1 MRGAA
6 FIAALLI
13 VACGHAQSLLGGVG
27 GGGSG
32 SYLPLGIFN
41 GLTGLESVLNT
52 DPVDHPRDVETR
64 LLLGLGASVQ
74 MANLVGSTS
83 GIDAGSFPWVGASL
97 ESGASFTYRDRCG
110 VSLIGSWGINGYRL
124 SLDTVRHQVYH
135 TSKRAELD
143 LWWLRRA
150 GAQRTSR
157 LKFGVALGFTFQRA
171 DELVRENNGYRA
183 VTSAPYA
190 VRPYI
195 APEIGRFGA
204 TGKDRFE
211 VALRYVIHLD
221 GNKAWEMNANLGA
234 NGATYNA
241 SDNYLSIVT
250 RYHIGFKREEPRP
263 PALIMVAYEE
273 RTMDTLATLHTR
285 QRRITLRLWDDAEMD
300 GDTISVLLNQLPV
313 LSNHALTK
321 EPFRLTLDLHRGWNF
336 LTVVANNEGRV
347 VPNTASCIVRR
358 GKGKETL
365 LIKTSHKQNQV
376 VVIRCE

>member
-1 MRGAA
+1 MRGAT
-6 FIAALLI
+6 FISTFLI
-13 VACGHAQSLLGGVG
+13 VACCHAQSLLGGVG
-27 GGGSG
+27 GGGGG

-74 MANLVGSTS
+74 MANLVGSTGVNAS
-83 GIDAGSFPWVGASL
+83 SFPWVGAML

-110 VSLIGSWGINGYRL
+110 MSLVGSWGINGYRL
-124 SLDTVRHQVYH
+124 SLDTVKHQVYH
-135 TSKRAELD
+135 TSKHAELD

-150 GAQRTSR
+150 KERRSSR
-157 LKFGVALGFTFQRA
+157 LKFGVGLGCTFQRA
-171 DELVRENNGYRA
+171 DELVRDNNGYRA

-204 TGKDRFE
+204 EGKDRFE
-211 VALRYVIHLD
+211 VSLRYVIHLD
-221 GNKAWEMNANLGA
+221 GNKAWEMNANLGS

-241 SDNYLSIVT
+241 CDNYLSIVT
-250 RYHIGFKREEPRP
+250 RYHIGFKRKEPRP
-263 PALIMVAYEE
+263 PAPIMVPFEE
-273 RTMDTLATLHTR
+273 RTMDTLASLQTR

-300 GDTISVLLNQLPV
+300 GDTISVLLNQVPV

-321 EPFRLTLDLHRGWNF
+321 EPFRLTIDLHRGWNF
-336 LTVVANNEGRV
+336 LMVVANNEGRV

-365 LIKTSHKQNQV
+365 LIKTSHKHNQV